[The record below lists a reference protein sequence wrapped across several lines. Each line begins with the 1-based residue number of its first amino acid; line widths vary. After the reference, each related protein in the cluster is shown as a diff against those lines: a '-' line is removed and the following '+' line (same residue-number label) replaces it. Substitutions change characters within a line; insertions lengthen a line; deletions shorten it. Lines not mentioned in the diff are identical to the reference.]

1 MQIVRQQKQN
11 VVDMLI
17 DIFAA
22 HPQKK
27 RKKKKKKIKKIK
39 IKGNEILEEKKIKL
53 KIIMQQFVSFC
64 LLQII
69 AIMMPYTII
78 LYKKHKTVKS
88 TPYSTLHLYRIG
100 KRMRFMA

>member
-1 MQIVRQQKQN
+1 
-11 VVDMLI
+11 MLI

-53 KIIMQQFVSFC
+53 KIIMQ
-64 LLQII
+64 
-69 AIMMPYTII
+69 
-78 LYKKHKTVKS
+78 
-88 TPYSTLHLYRIG
+88 
-100 KRMRFMA
+100 